1 MSRIDIRGS
10 FSRVHVNKVPGT
22 LEVLDPEDDEPL
34 KRAGSRKTDIC
45 DGQEFARDNYQQPI
59 NSHNGTLEVLGPTEN
74 VFVHAAEP
82 ASRPGSSACR
92 QGSAGRKCSAS
103 AKQISLC
110 TVKRIAPS
118 SNIADY
124 NVADLKNSK
133 KIDPSK
139 ARELLTG
146 RPDSSAGRH
155 GSARRKC
162 CASTKQISLC
172 TVKRI
177 TPSNNIPDYNVADLK
192 NLKKTDT
199 DPMQKEPVPLNTAEK
214 ESTEVHS
221 ASIQSCNLTDKPQE
235 SSSDD
240 DESDNEATAAPL
252 ELLTE
257 FIKAVMDEDYKMA
270 WKLCQMILIY
280 EPENPEAKEFS
291 PLIQKMLQNEEDHTS
306 NDGDSEDTNE
316 DGDSSDTDDSE
327 SNSTDTS
334 EASSEDEADN

>member
-1 MSRIDIRGS
+1 MNRIDIRGS
-10 FSRVHVNKVPGT
+10 FSGVHVNKVPGT
-22 LEVLDPEDDEPL
+22 LEVLDPEDNDSL
-34 KRAGSRKTDIC
+34 KRAGSRKPYIC
-45 DGQEFARDNYQQPI
+45 DGQEFARDDYQQPI

-74 VFVHAAEP
+74 VFVHAAESS
-82 ASRPGSSACR
+82 SRPGSSACR

-133 KIDPSK
+133 KIDHSE

-146 RPDSSAGRH
+146 RPDSSAGKN
-155 GSARRKC
+155 GSVRRKC

-192 NLKKTDT
+192 NLKKIDA
-199 DPMQKEPVPLNTAEK
+199 DPMQKEPNTAEK
-214 ESTEVHS
+214 DSTEVHS
-221 ASIQSCNLTDKPQE
+221 ASIQSCILTDQPQE

-240 DESDNEATAAPL
+240 DESDNETTAAPL
-252 ELLTE
+252 QLLTE
-257 FIKAVMDEDYKMA
+257 FIKAAMDEDYKLA

-291 PLIQKMLQNEEDHTS
+291 PLIQKMLQNEEDHAS
-306 NDGDSEDTNE
+306 NDGDSEDTDE
-316 DGDSSDTDDSE
+316 DDDGSDTDDSD
-327 SNSTDTS
+327 SNSTETS

>member
-118 SNIADY
+118 NIADY

-199 DPMQKEPVPLNTAEK
+199 DPMQKELVPPNTAEK